1 MTNRPLSPHLQI
13 YRPQLTSLLSVT
25 HRATGVFLS
34 IGIPFFLYWL
44 WSLESG
50 PQAFSNAMQF
60 FGSFIGRSLLLL
72 WTLAFYY
79 HLCNGIRH
87 LFWDAGKGFELEQ
100 AYRSGWMVIVAAV
113 SLTLLSWIGAYLTRG
128 AG

>member
-25 HRATGVFLS
+25 HRASGIFLS
-34 IGIPFFLYWL
+34 LGIPFFLYWL
-44 WSLESG
+44 WSLDAG
-50 PQAFSNAMQF
+50 RDAYANAQDF
-60 FGSFIGRSLLLL
+60 LGSFIGRSLLLF

-87 LFWDAGKGFELEQ
+87 LFWDVGKGFELED
-100 AYRSGWMVIVAAV
+100 AYRSGWAVIAV
-113 SLTLLSWIGAYLTRG
+113 STSLTLGTWIAAYMARG
-128 AG
+128 AV